1 MVMEVKTTLK
11 PIARPR
17 QRDADRTRQAILRAA
32 QTLFAAPGYSATGV
46 REIAALAGVNS
57 SLVGRYFGA
66 KEQLFLTALDDAL
79 SIDPLFET
87 DRSKFAEHVMG
98 IFFIARDIPSPF
110 AMMLLAAA
118 DPQVRATMT
127 EVYEEKV
134 ITPMAEW
141 LGAPCPRERA
151 AKICVIWTG
160 FLTYWQI
167 IPLPAFDSEKID
179 IMRKWVIESVQAIV
193 DRSEITKP

>member
-1 MVMEVKTTLK
+1 MVMEVKDTSK

-17 QRDADRTRQAILRAA
+17 QRDADRTRGAILRAA
-32 QTLFAAPGYSATGV
+32 QTLFACPGYSATGV

-57 SLVGRYFGA
+57 SLVGRYFGT
-66 KEQLFLTALDDAL
+66 KEQLFRTALDDAL
-79 SIDPLFET
+79 TIDMLFET

-98 IFFIARDIPSPF
+98 IFFIAQDIPSPF

-118 DPQVRATMT
+118 DPQVRATMS

-141 LGAPCPRERA
+141 LGDPGGRERA
-151 AKICVIWTG
+151 AKICMIWTG

-167 IPLPAFDSEKID
+167 IPLQAFDPEQIHV
-179 IMRKWVIESVQAIV
+179 MRTWVIESTQAIV
-193 DRSEITKP
+193 DRSELAKS